1 MSNNIQLFINL
12 ANLFKSNGYSLYLV
26 GGSSRDYL
34 LGKEFTDFDLATDA
48 TPNEMKSFLKDG
60 DYTYAKFGNVH
71 YKNMDITTLRIEE
84 DYLDSRHPS
93 KIKFVKDIALD
104 YKRRDFTINAIY
116 IDMNLKVFDF
126 ANGLDD
132 LNNKVIRFIGD
143 PYIRIKEDPL
153 RILRALRFKK
163 KLGFNI
169 EPNSLK
175 AINESINLLDKLNQ
189 DKVKM
194 ELKKL

>member
-1 MSNNIQLFINL
+1 MDLSKFINL

-48 TPNEMKSFLKDG
+48 TPDEMKSFLIDG

-93 KIKFVKDIALD
+93 KIKFVKDISLD

-163 KLGFNI
+163 KLGFSI